1 MGFQSLGT
9 PNCRSCSTQDE
20 LVASRLEAEE
30 LWCSWHLRFEVRRQC
45 GHFLWSTM
53 HSPAF
58 PLDGRLRAACREE
71 YCLDRAEPTEADTAK
86 ASLHTLF
93 EKQGGSCSS
102 FTRAM
107 RGTPRWGSHPIT
119 PKEPSGKESL
129 CEKGTHQTEM
139 SRVRPHLIDLTLGPF
154 GCPGYVSLH
163 RCTLWARVNRFLKAQ
178 AAAHAH
184 EPRRLAASRLA
195 RSEIMRSPTRLDYSC
210 YTCLNLVDSGGKW

>member
-139 SRVRPHLIDLTLGPF
+139 SRVRPHLIDPDSGALW
-154 GCPGYVSLH
+154 VSWL
-163 RCTLWARVNRFLKAQ
+163 CV
-178 AAAHAH
+178 
-184 EPRRLAASRLA
+184 AASLYFMGSRESISKGTGCSSRPRTTEACCEPLG
-195 RSEIMRSPTRLDYSC
+195 T
-210 YTCLNLVDSGGKW
+210 